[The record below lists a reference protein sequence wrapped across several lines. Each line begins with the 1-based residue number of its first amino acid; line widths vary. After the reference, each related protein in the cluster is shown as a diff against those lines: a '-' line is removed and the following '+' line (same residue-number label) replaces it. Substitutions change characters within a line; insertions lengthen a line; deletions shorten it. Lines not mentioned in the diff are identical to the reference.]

1 MIGQSREKLKAW
13 CDECYQIIDRLYEKK
28 HRELEENYA
37 RKTEKQRTEIEQMQL
52 KINKL
57 IHEQNTT
64 EEDIQST
71 INSD

>member
-1 MIGQSREKLKAW
+1 
-13 CDECYQIIDRLYEKK
+13 LYEKK
-28 HRELEENYA
+28 HRELEDNYT

-71 INSD
+71 IHIFLTSI